1 MKQKAFLLKSL
12 MVIGLLGCTVSVYAQ
27 SYEVDRGRVFF
38 ERKPIPYADARTFVD
53 LGCGYAKDCETVYLD
68 GRVLEYVDPATFR
81 LKSHSKSHYRESMVH
96 RDYDRRHEGYYKS
109 DFNVYYDGKKI
120 DATAATFKEIG
131 EGYAKDSFSVFYH
144 GRKIDA
150 SAGSFKLL
158 DGGYAKDAFAVFYFG
173 NKVDGAS
180 AGTFKYTGDG
190 YAKDAFNDYYRGRKL
205 E

>member
-53 LGCGYAKDCETVYLD
+53 LGCGYAKDCENVYLD

-81 LKSHSKSHYRESMVH
+81 LKSHSKSHYRKPMEH

-158 DGGYAKDAFAVFYFG
+158 EGGYAKDAFTVFYFG
-173 NKVDGAS
+173 KKVDGAS
-180 AGTFKYTGDG
+180 AGTFKFTGDG
-190 YAKDAFNDYYRGRKL
+190 YAKDAFNDYYRGQKL

>member
-1 MKQKAFLLKSL
+1 MKQNAFLLKSL

-53 LGCGYAKDCETVYLD
+53 LGCGYAKDCENVYLD

-81 LKSHSKSHYRESMVH
+81 LKSHSKSHYREPMEH

-131 EGYAKDSFSVFYH
+131 EGYAKDSFSVFQVPLSY
-144 GRKIDA
+144 
-150 SAGSFKLL
+150 
-158 DGGYAKDAFAVFYFG
+158 
-173 NKVDGAS
+173 
-180 AGTFKYTGDG
+180 
-190 YAKDAFNDYYRGRKL
+190 
-205 E
+205 

>member
-12 MVIGLLGCTVSVYAQ
+12 MVIGLIGCTTSVFAQ
-27 SYEVDRGRVFF
+27 SYEVDRGRVYF

-53 LGCGYAKDCETVYLD
+53 LGCGYAKDCENVYLD

-81 LKSHSKSHYRESMVH
+81 LKSHSKSHYREPMEH

-158 DGGYAKDAFAVFYFG
+158 EGGYAKDAFTVFYFG
-173 NKVDGAS
+173 KKVDGAS

>member
-27 SYEVDRGRVFF
+27 SYEVDRGRAFF

-53 LGCGYAKDCETVYLD
+53 LGC
-68 GRVLEYVDPATFR
+68 
-81 LKSHSKSHYRESMVH
+81 
-96 RDYDRRHEGYYKS
+96 
-109 DFNVYYDGKKI
+109 
-120 DATAATFKEIG
+120 
-131 EGYAKDSFSVFYH
+131 GYAKDSFSVFYH

-158 DGGYAKDAFAVFYFG
+158 DGGYAKDAFTVFYFG
-173 NKVDGAS
+173 KKVDGAS

>member
-1 MKQKAFLLKSL
+1 M
-12 MVIGLLGCTVSVYAQ
+12 
-27 SYEVDRGRVFF
+27 
-38 ERKPIPYADARTFVD
+38 
-53 LGCGYAKDCETVYLD
+53 GCGYAKDCENVYLD
-68 GRVLEYVDPATFR
+68 GRVLEYVDHATFR
-81 LKSHSKSHYRESMVH
+81 LKSHSKSYYREPMEH
-96 RDYDRRHEGYYKS
+96 RDYDRRHDGYYKS

-158 DGGYAKDAFAVFYFG
+158 EGGYAKDAFTVFYFG
-173 NKVDGAS
+173 KKVDGAS

>member
-12 MVIGLLGCTVSVYAQ
+12 MVIGLIGCTTSVFAQ
-27 SYEVDRGRVFF
+27 SYEVDRGRVYF

-53 LGCGYAKDCETVYLD
+53 LGCGYAKDCENVYLD
-68 GRVLEYVDPATFR
+68 GRVL
-81 LKSHSKSHYRESMVH
+81 

-158 DGGYAKDAFAVFYFG
+158 EGGYAKDAFTVFYFG
-173 NKVDGAS
+173 KKVDGAS

-190 YAKDAFNDYYRGRKL
+190 YAKDAFNDYYRGQKL